1 MDMIG
6 KVDPA
11 TLADLVLGRTG
22 ATDDAILQGP
32 AYGEDTA
39 AIDLGEEILV
49 INTDPISLAVDR
61 VGTLGVSVA
70 CNDIAASG
78 ARPRWLTAALFLPR
92 DDETVLDRVTRQL
105 DEAAR
110 TRDVAI
116 VGGHSEFAPHL
127 STPLLVLTCLGLTDR
142 YVSSGGAQPGDSL
155 LLTGSAGIEAT
166 AILATDFRDRLAGT
180 VPESVLNRAVSF
192 YDDVDVGE
200 AGRVLAPYAHAMH
213 DPTEGGLVDGLL
225 ELAVASDVSVKIDPD
240 NIPVREETAQLCA
253 AVDVDPLR
261 TFGSGSL
268 LAAVGPDVVDDA
280 LAALADAGIEGTV
293 VGEVV
298 EADEPALILGDETI
312 HEPVRDELYPL
323 WE

>member
-1 MDMIG
+1 MIG

-22 ATDDAILQGP
+22 AADDAVLQGP

-39 AIDLGEEILV
+39 AINLGEKVLV
-49 INTDPISLAVDR
+49 LNTDPISLAVDR
-61 VGTLGVSVA
+61 VGTLGVAVA
-70 CNDIAASG
+70 CNDVTASG
-78 ARPRWLTAALFLPR
+78 ARPRWLTAALFLPGN
-92 DDETVLDRVTRQL
+92 DETVLDRVTRQL

-110 TRDVAI
+110 ARDVAI
-116 VGGHSEFAPHL
+116 VGGHSEYAPHL
-127 STPLLVLTCLGLTDR
+127 STPLLVLTCLGLTDQ
-142 YVSSGGAQPGDSL
+142 YVPSGGAQPGDRL

-180 VPESVLNRAVSF
+180 VPESVLDRAVRF
-192 YDDVDVGE
+192 YDDVDIGE

-225 ELAVASDVSVKIDPD
+225 ELAVASDVGVEVNPD
-240 NIPVREETAQLCA
+240 NVPVLEETARLCA
-253 AVDVDPLR
+253 AIGVDPLR
-261 TFGSGSL
+261 TFGSGAL
-268 LAAVGPDVVDDA
+268 LAAVAPDAVDDA
-280 LAALADAGIEGTV
+280 LTALADAGIEGTV

-298 EADEPALILGDETI
+298 AANEPTLVLGDETI